1 MSQIREPAREQPP
14 TTLRRQKYIHYSI
27 VLNILARLP
36 VKSLL
41 RFRCVCK
48 SWDSLI
54 TSPYFISTHLYI
66 NNVDRGDYIVN
77 MPWYVNPSSP
87 PYSNRPV
94 ITFYCDHDGFDKIF
108 EFEIPSRF
116 PPYQANLVGSC
127 NGLLCLEFQVWE
139 ERWQAASKTAI
150 IYLWNPS
157 IRKLKRLPDI
167 MFDCFFDCFIP
178 LGFAYHSEDNDYKVV
193 KISYYSR
200 RKLEVEVYTS
210 KSDSWRTLEDLD
222 VSLRPK
228 TDDFGFHFSLPIPF
242 FGGALHWLVDII
254 QGEEK
259 HKTEMILSFD
269 VNNETF
275 EELAVPDRCFDGAG
289 NEFDGKCISLFR
301 GKLALIRLETV
312 GEQSFAC
319 VWAIKEYGKH
329 KSWNKPLVV
338 REQYDRFYGL
348 TKRGFILLEDESH
361 ISGNGQLEMQK
372 KRKLVLIDPEA
383 RCEECF
389 DFQDISFVATFMES
403 LALLDEANVIT
414 Y

>member
-1 MSQIREPAREQPP
+1 
-14 TTLRRQKYIHYSI
+14 
-27 VLNILARLP
+27 
-36 VKSLL
+36 
-41 RFRCVCK
+41 
-48 SWDSLI
+48 
-54 TSPYFISTHLYI
+54 
-66 NNVDRGDYIVN
+66 
-77 MPWYVNPSSP
+77 MPRYENPSSP

-127 NGLLCLEFQVWE
+127 NGLLCLELRVRE
-139 ERWQAASKTAI
+139 ERWQAASTTAV

-167 MFDCFFDCFIP
+167 EFDYFIP
-178 LGFAYHSEDNDYKVV
+178 LGFAYHSENNDYKVV
-193 KISYYSR
+193 KISYSR
-200 RKLEVEVYTS
+200 RMHEVEVYTS
-210 KSDSWRTLEDLD
+210 KSDSWRTLEGLD
-222 VSLRPK
+222 VPLGTK
-228 TDDFGFHFSLPIPF
+228 IEFGDNIFLPIPF

-254 QGEEK
+254 QSEEK
-259 HKTEMILSFD
+259 HRTEMILSFD

-289 NEFDGKCISLFR
+289 NEFDMKCISLFR
-301 GKLALIRLETV
+301 GKLALIRFETV

-319 VWAIKEYGKH
+319 VWAIKEYGNH

-338 REQYDRFYGL
+338 REQYDGLYGL

-361 ISGNGQLEMQK
+361 NGQLEMPK

-389 DFQDISFVATFMES
+389 DFQDLSFVATFMKS

>member
-1 MSQIREPAREQPP
+1 MSETREPAREQPP
-14 TTLRRQKYIHYSI
+14 TTLRRQKYLHYSI

-54 TSPYFISTHLYI
+54 TSPYFISTHLHV
-66 NNVDRGDYIVN
+66 NTVDRGDYIVN
-77 MPWYVNPSSP
+77 MPWYVENSSSP
-87 PYSNRPV
+87 PYSNGPV
-94 ITFYCDHDGFDKIF
+94 IAFYCDHDGFDKIF

-127 NGLLCLEFQVWE
+127 NGLLCLEFQVRE
-139 ERWQAASKTAI
+139 KRWQVASLTVI

-167 MFDCFFDCFIP
+167 EFDCFIP
-178 LGFAYHSEDNDYKVV
+178 LGFAYHSEKNDYKVV

-200 RKLEVEVYTS
+200 RNLEVEVYTS
-210 KSDSWRTLEDLD
+210 KSDSWRTLEGLD
-222 VSLRPK
+222 VSLGPQIE
-228 TDDFGFHFSLPIPF
+228 FGYNISLPIPF

-254 QGEEK
+254 QGKEK
-259 HKTEMILSFD
+259 HRTEMILSFD

-275 EELAVPDRCFDGAG
+275 EELALPDHCFDGAG
-289 NEFDGKCISLFR
+289 NGLDGKCISLFR
-301 GKLALIRLETV
+301 GKLALIRFDTV

-338 REQYDRFYGL
+338 REQYHGLYGL

-361 ISGNGQLEMQK
+361 IFGNGQLEMPK
-372 KRKLVLIDPEA
+372 KRKFVLIDPEA

-389 DFQDISFVATFMES
+389 DFQDLSFVATFMES